1 MARKDSGTILQEEL
15 YPPGAEHSH
24 AQSARGESARA
35 GSRADTA
42 REELDDARL
51 VDLDVDEE
59 SPFLRGQKRVSARRS
74 SLPRKTAS
82 RLLWVAIAVA
92 ILGVCAIGAAGLYD
106 YGEHSW
112 RFRVE
117 SSDNLEITGMQNV
130 TKAQI
135 MEVMG
140 ADIGRNIF
148 FVPLAQQKT
157 QLEQIPWVESASV
170 MRFVPN
176 RLKVEIHERTPVAFA
191 RVGPHIELIDG
202 GGTLMELPHNHKYSF
217 PVILGMNPGEPL
229 STRAPRM
236 KAYNEL
242 VEDLDS
248 GGAHYSQ
255 DLSEVDLSDLDDL
268 KVRVNDPAGDV
279 LVELG
284 SSDYLKRYKTYVSH
298 VQQWRQQFQ
307 KLESVNLRYDNQ
319 VIVNPDMPDRTGE
332 AKQRQA
338 ALPAGAAKAAAAAG
352 VKQAALVT
360 RLGAKERPL
369 PKPVFELSPKKLD
382 PKAAAKKPVARTKWK
397 KTNKGA
403 GRTGGVKTAGKT
415 PALVPAAKSGA
426 STPGAGTKKPAQSVA
441 PAAGNAAIAKPSPAI
456 VKTQANPAPN

>member
-1 MARKDSGTILQEEL
+1 MARKSSGPILQEEL
-15 YPPGAEHSH
+15 YPA
-24 AQSARGESARA
+24 SAAPP
-35 GSRADTA
+35 

-74 SLPRKTAS
+74 SIPKKTAS
-82 RLLWVAIAVA
+82 RLLRACIVVAVLCI
-92 ILGVCAIGAAGLYD
+92 GAIGATAVYQ
-106 YGEHSW
+106 YGERSW

-117 SSDNLEITGMQNV
+117 SSDNIEVTGMQNV

-148 FVPLAQQKT
+148 FIPLAQQKA

-176 RLKVEIHERTPVAFA
+176 RLTVEIHERTPVAFA
-191 RVGPHIELIDG
+191 RVGPRIFLIDA
-202 GGTLMELPHNHKYSF
+202 GGTLMELPQKHKYSF

-229 STRAPRM
+229 STRVPRM
-236 KAYNEL
+236 KAYNAL
-242 VEDLDS
+242 VRELDS
-248 GGAHYSQ
+248 GGARYSQ
-255 DLSEVDLSDLDDL
+255 DLREVDLSDLENL

-298 VQQWRQQFQ
+298 VQEWRQQFQ

-319 VIVNPDMPDRTGE
+319 VIVNPDMEGKP
-332 AKQRQA
+332 KPA
-338 ALPAGAAKAAAAAG
+338 ALTAAAAKAAAAAG
-352 VKQAALVT
+352 VRPAALVT
-360 RLGAKERPL
+360 RIDPHDRSV
-369 PKPVFELSPKKLD
+369 PKPAFELAEKKLN
-382 PKAAAKKPVARTKWK
+382 PKAAAPKKPVQRTRVRKPAVKPVAKTSAK
-397 KTNKGA
+397 KKE
-403 GRTGGVKTAGKT
+403 
-415 PALVPAAKSGA
+415 AAK
-426 STPGAGTKKPAQSVA
+426 
-441 PAAGNAAIAKPSPAI
+441 
-456 VKTQANPAPN
+456 